1 METVFFFLFAV
12 VAVAAALLVVAFRNP
27 VYSAL
32 SLVTTFFCLA
42 GLFVLLNAYFLAA
55 VQVIVYAGAIMVLF
69 LFVIMLLN
77 LGHPETLE
85 PAVGRFRKVSVIVLC
100 VLLVGQ
106 LAFMAGR
113 RLGAGAQ
120 TDAALLSDNISFIG
134 ELLYTDF
141 LFPFEIAGLILLV
154 ALVGVMVLVK
164 REASEDVP
172 AAAGEALSQDR

>member
-69 LFVIMLLN
+69 LFVIL
-77 LGHPETLE
+77 
-85 PAVGRFRKVSVIVLC
+85 
-100 VLLVGQ
+100 
-106 LAFMAGR
+106 
-113 RLGAGAQ
+113 
-120 TDAALLSDNISFIG
+120 
-134 ELLYTDF
+134 
-141 LFPFEIAGLILLV
+141 
-154 ALVGVMVLVK
+154 
-164 REASEDVP
+164 
-172 AAAGEALSQDR
+172 